1 MLSPM
6 VSKIGLNIE
15 KPLFFN
21 LHPQFTK
28 FWPQIQDKPGKNNPL
43 FPCGFT
49 NPLQVGGFSSSFGH
63 KFVKN
68 PWYSRSNLRK

>member
-28 FWPQIQDKPGKNNPL
+28 FWPQIQDKPGKNNPFFHAGL
-43 FPCGFT
+43 QILYKWGDFLLHLVT
-49 NPLQVGGFSSSFGH
+49 NSSKIRGI
-63 KFVKN
+63 VEAI
-68 PWYSRSNLRK
+68 